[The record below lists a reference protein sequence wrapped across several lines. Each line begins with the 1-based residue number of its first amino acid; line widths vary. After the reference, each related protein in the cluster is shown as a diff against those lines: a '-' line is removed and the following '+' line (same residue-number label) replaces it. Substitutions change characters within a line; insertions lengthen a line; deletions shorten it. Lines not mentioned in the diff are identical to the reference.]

1 MTRSIGPRRA
11 LSVVGATL
19 VVLAV
24 ACAEKV
30 VAPAV
35 VLSPRFNIQ
44 VTATAKRTPDAQKVF
59 VAAVYFRAPQ
69 PGQSVEDSAYV
80 LASALLDVTGGPQQ
94 VNLKVDLTSCLADP
108 TRHGSHDACSMYIA
122 AFLQPSTWD
131 PDTSD
136 YFGSSYDFQILGP
149 YEATPGHPP
158 TPPATLESCPPR
170 TGSGRYYGRL
180 CPTVRA
186 RICLRSPA
194 RRRVIRRPATGPAC
208 PLRGI
213 CPRWCN
219 G

>member
-80 LASALLDVTGGPQQ
+80 LASSVTHRSALPRAL
-94 VNLKVDLTSCLADP
+94 
-108 TRHGSHDACSMYIA
+108 RACAKICS
-122 AFLQPSTWD
+122 
-131 PDTSD
+131 
-136 YFGSSYDFQILGP
+136 
-149 YEATPGHPP
+149 GHCVLF
-158 TPPATLESCPPR
+158 A
-170 TGSGRYYGRL
+170 
-180 CPTVRA
+180 PTVR
-186 RICLRSPA
+186 
-194 RRRVIRRPATGPAC
+194 
-208 PLRGI
+208 
-213 CPRWCN
+213 
-219 G
+219 